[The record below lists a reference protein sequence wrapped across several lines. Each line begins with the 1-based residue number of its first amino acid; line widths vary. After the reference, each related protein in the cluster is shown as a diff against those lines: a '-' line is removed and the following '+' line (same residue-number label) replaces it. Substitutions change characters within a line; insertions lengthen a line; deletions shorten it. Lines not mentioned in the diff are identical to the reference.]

1 MIPVDMLYE
10 FPKSELLEELADER
24 LDTVEATE

>member
-1 MIPVDMLYE
+1 MLYE
-10 FPKSELLEELADER
+10 FPKSELLEELVDER